1 MALTKKII
9 IATKNPGKAHDF
21 RLLLEPAGYAIET
34 LLDHPE
40 IPDVEET
47 GYTFEENAR
56 LKAETIC
63 SLLGVPVLADDSGIC
78 VDALDGM
85 PGVYSARYAGEP
97 KSDAANNAKLLAML
111 GELRNPPRTAHF
123 HCTLVVAH
131 PQKESLVVEG
141 ILDGEIAKYPSGE
154 NGFGYDPLFY
164 MPELGKTMAELT
176 DEEKN
181 RISHRALAMKKLRE
195 QLPAWLPEGSE

>member
-1 MALTKKII
+1 MAKRKII
-9 IATKNPGKAHDF
+9 IATKNPGKARDF
-21 RLLLEPAGYAIET
+21 SVLLEPAGYEIET

-56 LKAETIC
+56 LKAETI
-63 SLLGVPVLADDSGIC
+63 SALLGVPVLADDSGII

-85 PGVYSARYAGEP
+85 PGVYSARFAGEP

-111 GELRNPPRTAHF
+111 GELRNSSRTAHF

-131 PQKESLVVEG
+131 PTKKSLVVEG
-141 ILDGEIAKYPSGE
+141 VLDGEIAKYPSGE
-154 NGFGYDPLFY
+154 YGFGYDPLFY
-164 MPELGKTMAELT
+164 IPTLQKTMAELT

-181 RISHRALAMKKLRE
+181 QISHRAIAMQRLRE
-195 QLPAWLPEGSE
+195 QLPAWLQEGSE